1 MIIKIILE
9 TRTVTPIPPTQM
21 AMSITPTTITET
33 VTELKQSQKLFTHAV
48 RHVVRQTIPQRDA
61 IVEPMQPIDRL
72 PGREDWKDK
81 IRSKKEPVK
90 MAQLKLIRLQPK
102 I

>member
-21 AMSITPTTITET
+21 AMSITPTTTTEK
-33 VTELKQSQKLFTHAV
+33 VTELKQSQKLFTHPV

-61 IVEPMQPIDRL
+61 IVEPMQPMDHL
-72 PGREDWKDK
+72 LGREDRKDK
-81 IRSKKEPVK
+81 IRSKKEPIK
-90 MAQLKLIRLQPK
+90 MTRMKLIRL
-102 I
+102 

>member
-33 VTELKQSQKLFTHAV
+33 VTEPKQSQKLFTHPV
-48 RHVVRQTIPQRDA
+48 KHVVRRTIPQRDA

-72 PGREDWKDK
+72 PGREDRKDK
-81 IRSKKEPVK
+81 IRSKKSQSK
-90 MAQLKLIRLQPK
+90 WLN
-102 I
+102 

>member
-1 MIIKIILE
+1 MTL
-9 TRTVTPIPPTQM
+9 IPPTQM
-21 AMSITPTTITET
+21 AMSITTTTITET
-33 VTELKQSQKLFTHAV
+33 VTELKQSQKLSTHPV
-48 RHVVRQTIPQRDA
+48 RHVVKQTIPQKDA

-72 PGREDWKDK
+72 PGREDRKDK

>member
-1 MIIKIILE
+1 
-9 TRTVTPIPPTQM
+9 M

-33 VTELKQSQKLFTHAV
+33 VTELKQSQKLSTHPS
-48 RHVVRQTIPQRDA
+48 RHVVKQTIPQRNA

-72 PGREDWKDK
+72 PGREDRKDK

-90 MAQLKLIRLQPK
+90 MAQLKLIRLQPE

>member
-1 MIIKIILE
+1 
-9 TRTVTPIPPTQM
+9 M
-21 AMSITPTTITET
+21 AMSKTPTTLTGT
-33 VTELKQSQKLFTHAV
+33 VTELKQSQKLFTHPV
-48 RHVVRQTIPQRDA
+48 RHVVKQTIPKRDA
-61 IVEPMQPIDRL
+61 IVEPMQPIDRF
-72 PGREDWKDK
+72 PGREDRKDK

>member
-1 MIIKIILE
+1 
-9 TRTVTPIPPTQM
+9 
-21 AMSITPTTITET
+21 MSITPTTVTET
-33 VTELKQSQKLFTHAV
+33 VTELKQSHKLSTQPV
-48 RHVVRQTIPQRDA
+48 RHVVKQTIPQRDA

-72 PGREDWKDK
+72 PGREDRKDK